1 MSMGGEWLERWAEEN
16 ADRQKLPY
24 ELLMVNVST
33 IGTHFTVG
41 ILLTVGY
48 WLGTVY

>member
-1 MSMGGEWLERWAEEN
+1 MKMGADWLQRWAEED

-33 IGTHFTVG
+33 IGTHFSVG
-41 ILLTVGY
+41 ILLVLGY
-48 WLGTVY
+48 WLGTVL